1 MAGTLIALDV
11 MGGDDAPEATLKGA
25 LAACAGQGALRV
37 EPERVLLV
45 GDEPRMRKLL
55 VELGGDPGFQ
65 FQHASQVIEMGDS
78 PAQALRA
85 KPDSSIGRCVQAVR
99 EGRAS
104 AVVGMGNTGACVGAA
119 TLGLGTIPGVR
130 RPGIAVTLNLT
141 GQPVTI
147 IDMGANI
154 APKADHLLQYGAMGS
169 VYARACLGQEN
180 PRVGLLNVGEEKG
193 KGTDLLKEA
202 HDLLEAS
209 GLTFAG
215 NVEGGDIFRGVCDIV
230 VTDGFTGNVILK
242 LLEQFAAMM
251 MAKVVGELKKSGLP
265 SAQLG
270 GALSGLKAVIDYQSY
285 GGALLLGVNGV
296 VIIGHGRSDE
306 RAVANAIAQAVR
318 AADARVPEKIER
330 GLAAPSHS
338 S

>member
-1 MAGTLIALDV
+1 MSGSLIALDV
-11 MGGDDAPEATLKGA
+11 MGGDDAPKATLQGA
-25 LAACAGQGALRV
+25 LAACKGKGALSV
-37 EPERVLLV
+37 APERLLLV
-45 GDEPRMRKLL
+45 GDEARMRAML
-55 VELGGDPGFQ
+55 VDLGGDPGFQ
-65 FQHASQVIEMGDS
+65 FQHASQVIEMGES

-99 EGRAS
+99 EKRAS
-104 AVVGMGNTGACVGAA
+104 ALVGMGNTGACVGAA

-147 IDMGANI
+147 LDMGANI
-154 APKADHLLQYGAMGS
+154 APKADHLLQYGAMAS
-169 VYARACLGQEN
+169 VYAQSCLGQAR

-202 HDLLEAS
+202 HELLEAS
-209 GLTFAG
+209 GLEFVG

-242 LLEQFAAMM
+242 LLEQFASFLT
-251 MAKVVGELKKSGLP
+251 AKILGELKKSGIDP
-265 SAQLG
+265 AG
-270 GALSGLKAVIDYQSY
+270 GALAQLKSVIDYKSY

-306 RAVANAIAQAVR
+306 QAVANAIGQAVR
-318 AADARVPEKIER
+318 AVDAGVTEHIER
-330 GLAAPSHS
+330 GLAAPSRS
-338 S
+338 T

>member
-1 MAGTLIALDV
+1 MVGSLIALDV

-25 LAACAGQGALRV
+25 LAACNGKAALRV
-37 EPERVLLV
+37 PPERLLLV
-45 GDEPRMRKLL
+45 GDKPRMETLL
-55 VELGGDPGFQ
+55 RDYGGDPGFQ
-65 FQHASQVIEMGDS
+65 LQHASQVVEMSDS

-85 KPDSSIGRCVQAVR
+85 KPDNSIARCVEALR

-141 GQPVTI
+141 GQPVTLL
-147 IDMGANI
+147 DMGANI
-154 APKADHLLQYGAMGS
+154 APKPDHLLQYGAMAS
-169 VYARACLGQEN
+169 VYAQSCLGQPR

-202 HDLLEAS
+202 HELLESS
-209 GLTFAG
+209 GLEFVG
-215 NVEGGDIFRGVCDIV
+215 NVEGGDIFRGVCDVV

-242 LLEQFAAMM
+242 LLEQFAAFFMG
-251 MAKVVGELKKSGLP
+251 KVLAELKKSG
-265 SAQLG
+265 AELG
-270 GALSGLKAVIDYQSY
+270 GGGLSGLKAIIDYKTY
-285 GGALLLGVNGV
+285 GGALMLGVNGV

-318 AADARVPEKIER
+318 AADARVPENIER
-330 GLAAPSHS
+330 GLSAPSRAT
-338 S
+338 

>member
-1 MAGTLIALDV
+1 MAGSLIALDV

-25 LAACAGQGALRV
+25 LKACSSRAEVRV
-37 EPERVLLV
+37 APERLLLV
-45 GDEPRMRKLL
+45 GDRPRMEALL
-55 VELGGDPGFQ
+55 RELGGDPGFQ
-65 FQHASQVIEMGDS
+65 FQHASQVVEMHES

-130 RPGIAVTLNLT
+130 RPGIAVTLDLT
-141 GQPVTI
+141 GKPVTI
-147 IDMGANI
+147 LDMGANI
-154 APKADHLLQYGAMGS
+154 APKPDHLLQYGAMGS
-169 VYARACLGQEN
+169 VYAQSCLGQER

-202 HDLLEAS
+202 HELLEAS
-209 GLTFAG
+209 GLEFVG
-215 NVEGGDIFRGVCDIV
+215 NVEGGDIFRGVCDVV
-230 VTDGFTGNVILK
+230 VTDGFTGNVMLK
-242 LLEQFAAMM
+242 LLEQFAAFFMG
-251 MAKVVGELKKSGLP
+251 KILGELKRSGANLN
-265 SAQLG
+265 
-270 GALSGLKAVIDYQSY
+270 GASLKNLQEVIDYSSY

-306 RAVANAIAQAVR
+306 RAVANAIVQAVL
-318 AADARVPEKIER
+318 ASDARVTEHIER
-330 GLAAPSHS
+330 GLAAPSPS